1 MCTNDWITNEFVRLE
16 KQLDYIFFE
25 EAKLA
30 VAWDLQ
36 LPVGDEIKD
45 VIGDKGLPNEFHP
58 SDHLPLCCNFY
69 FK

>member
-1 MCTNDWITNEFVRLE
+1 LKLLV
-16 KQLDYIFFE
+16 E
-25 EAKLA
+25 EE
-30 VAWDLQ
+30 
-36 LPVGDEIKD
+36 EIKN